1 MVPLR
6 RPALLGAGVLAAP
19 RRPARQTIV
28 YVLAGQHASAGR
40 RGSRVGL
47 ARELPLQPMTDAR
60 CHSCV
65 VAALLAAAIRRRVRR
80 SSGAEW
86 VGGPQGVWTGR

>member
-1 MVPLR
+1 M
-6 RPALLGAGVLAAP
+6 PAVASMLGAGVLAVP

-60 CHSCV
+60 AVPLLCGGS
-65 VAALLAAAIRRRVRR
+65 APSLLAAAIRRRVRR
-80 SSGAEW
+80 ISGAEW
-86 VGGPQGVWTGR
+86 VGGPQGV

>member
-60 CHSCV
+60 ILTSRKQAMAV
-65 VAALLAAAIRRRVRR
+65 FSQV
-80 SSGAEW
+80 
-86 VGGPQGVWTGR
+86 

>member
-28 YVLAGQHASAGR
+28 YVLAGQHASARR

-47 ARELPLQPMTDAR
+47 AWELPLQPMTDAR

-86 VGGPQGVWTGR
+86 VGGPQGV

>member
-28 YVLAGQHASAGR
+28 YVFGMNETVAICD
-40 RGSRVGL
+40 
-47 ARELPLQPMTDAR
+47 MTN
-60 CHSCV
+60 CKYYQTGC
-65 VAALLAAAIRRRVRR
+65 
-80 SSGAEW
+80 SG
-86 VGGPQGVWTGR
+86 